1 MKQFFVLILLV
12 ISLTACKSIGRKYV
26 TIEKNQDCCTLKIP
40 VGNSEEKVELSIADN
55 EFPVLK
61 LSYSSAYTEAKNL
74 KFIDAKLFID
84 GKEISPNKEN
94 YEADVFDAF
103 RPQNYKPIAK
113 EDCCENLEK
122 KLGFDKSQAA
132 EANMFGVK
140 ITKNYE
146 SLGNLPPETEVLL
159 TAITDKGTFEKRWKL
174 KLTTYE
180 RISDPIRFH

>member
-1 MKQFFVLILLV
+1 MKQFCTLILLV

-26 TIEKNQDCCTLKIP
+26 TIEKNQDCCTMKIP
-40 VGNSEEKVELSIADN
+40 IGNSEQKVELSIADN
-55 EFPVLK
+55 TFPLLK

-74 KFIDAKLFID
+74 KFLDVKLFID
-84 GKEISPNKEN
+84 GKEISPNNEN
-94 YEADVFDAF
+94 YKALFFDAF

-122 KLGFDKSQAA
+122 KLGFDKNKTPDAD
-132 EANMFGVK
+132 MFGVK
-140 ITKNYE
+140 ITKSYD
-146 SLGNLPPETEVLL
+146 SLKNLPLEIEVLL
-159 TAITDKGTFEKRWKL
+159 TAITDKGTFEKRRKL